1 MIMRSSPVRLYKG
14 GQRQYM
20 FQSCSAGYGHLASK
34 SVSHADN
41 SHSVSR
47 LYCLVPIW
55 DCNIIAVIGSG
66 WIDLEF
72 ASEINDGTTETS

>member
-1 MIMRSSPVRLYKG
+1 MIMRSSPVRLYEG

-20 FQSCSAGYGHLASK
+20 FQSCSGGYGHLASK

-72 ASEINDGTTETS
+72 AGEINDGASEPS

>member
-1 MIMRSSPVRLYKG
+1 MIMRSSPVRLYEG

-20 FQSCSAGYGHLASK
+20 FQSCSGGYGHLAWK
-34 SVSHADN
+34 SVSHVDN

-55 DCNIIAVIGSG
+55 DYNIVSVIGSG

-72 ASEINDGTTETS
+72 ASEINDGATEPS